1 MGFSF
6 PRVSKCLEP
15 CTWFAP
21 PSGTPNQPGDRPSPR
36 PLGTL
41 FLADWGLKPTRPLL
55 QPPPSHDCILLLHQ
69 LAPGLRV
76 VGQTFSFQGQ
86 IRFRFPPSDLIMRSP
101 LLAQVAQWPCGSE
114 IL

>member
-6 PRVSKCLEP
+6 PRVSKCLGP

-41 FLADWGLKPTRPLL
+41 FLADRGLKPTRPFLR
-55 QPPPSHDCILLLHQ
+55 PPQAMITSPSFISLRL
-69 LAPGLRV
+69 GLRV

-101 LLAQVAQWPCGSE
+101 LLAQVAQWPCGCE